1 MGAHA
6 GESGAICSSNECG
19 MCGFGDAVK
28 SSTERERE
36 RERERC
42 SVCKKKR

>member
-36 RERERC
+36 REREREMQC
-42 SVCKKKR
+42 M